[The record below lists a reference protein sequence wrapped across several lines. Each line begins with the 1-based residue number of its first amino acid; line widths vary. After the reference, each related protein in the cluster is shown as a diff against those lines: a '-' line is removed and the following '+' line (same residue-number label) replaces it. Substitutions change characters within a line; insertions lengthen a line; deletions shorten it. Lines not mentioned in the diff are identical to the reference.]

1 MTLCA
6 ALRAQRSL
14 APFRIPDASAGS
26 GGGGAATRAIA
37 RVSPAGFPAA
47 AAAEAAPRRRLA
59 DSAWVASTD
68 AALPLADVL
77 ASAASA
83 KGWRAPL
90 RGALGAEVARV
101 LGGGVVPGSLTLV
114 GGDPGV
120 GKSTL
125 LLQLAALL
133 TKHGEAAAAA
143 PKSAGKAA
151 AAEKAAADD
160 SGDDGSDD
168 EESERPVLY
177 VSGEESV
184 EQVASRA
191 ARLGVSP
198 RGLYLMA
205 ATNVESILATM
216 ASLRPRAMVVDSI
229 QTVYLDEVAGS
240 AGSVS
245 QVRECASALLRAA
258 KGSGTPVFLVGH
270 VTKGG
275 DIAGPRTLEH
285 IVDVVLYLEG
295 EALREFRLLRGVK
308 HRFGATDAVGVFSMA
323 ESGLLPIANPSAAFL
338 GRAVTPAGV
347 GAAVTVTC
355 EGTRPM
361 ALEVQALCAPAYQPA
376 DGASGGGAGGG
387 GNAAQFVPSRRS
399 ATGIKPQRLNL
410 LLAVLSKRALGPG
423 LYSNDVFVNVV
434 GGMQLDEPATDL
446 AICAAIGAA
455 FYDAQLPGDVAFVGE
470 VGLGGELRAVPQAE
484 RRVAEAARLGFTRVV
499 VPVAGG
505 AGAAGAAKHPGCRVV
520 PCATV
525 AAALEEALGAAAM
538 ASRRGK
544 GRKGGGADASDA

>member
-1 MTLCA
+1 
-6 ALRAQRSL
+6 
-14 APFRIPDASAGS
+14 
-26 GGGGAATRAIA
+26 
-37 RVSPAGFPAA
+37 V
-47 AAAEAAPRRRLA
+47 RRRPA
-59 DSAWVASTD
+59 SSAWVTSTD

-77 ASAASA
+77 ASAAA
-83 KGWRAPL
+83 GKGWRAPL
-90 RGALGAEVARV
+90 VGALGAEVSRV

-133 TKHGEAAAAA
+133 AA
-143 PKSAGKAA
+143 PEAEAPEPAKKGAKAA
-151 AAEKAAADD
+151 AKPDD
-160 SGDDGSDD
+160 SEDDDSDD
-168 EESERPVLY
+168 DEDARRPVLY

-191 ARLGVSP
+191 SRLGLSP
-198 RGLYLMA
+198 RGVYLMA
-205 ATNVESILATM
+205 ATNVESILETM
-216 ASLRPRAMVVDSI
+216 ATLRPRAVVVDSI

-308 HRFGATDAVGVFSMA
+308 NRFGATDEVGVFSMA
-323 ESGLLPIANPSAAFL
+323 EGGLIPITNPSAAFL
-338 GRAVTPAGV
+338 GRAVTPHGV

-361 ALEVQALCAPAYQPA
+361 ALEIQALCAPAYQAA
-376 DGASGGGAGGG
+376 DAGAAGSSAGGG
-387 GNAAQFVPSRRS
+387 SGGMTQFVPSRRS

-455 FYDAQLPGDVAFVGE
+455 FFDAQLPGDVAFVGE

-484 RRVAEAARLGFTRVV
+484 RRVAEAARLGFTRVL

-505 AGAAGAAKHPGCRVV
+505 AGAVGAAKYPGCRVV

-538 ASRRGK
+538 TSRRGK
-544 GRKGGGADASDA
+544 SRKASSE